1 MEKTVNPMPIK
12 KTLTDYLRLWF
23 KWFLDPLGGFF
34 NRLGIT
40 PNMMTMLGLL
50 GNTVGA
56 YFLARGEM
64 LTGGLFVLL
73 MTPIDALDGTMA
85 RLRGE
90 SSDFGAFVD
99 SVTDRYSELIIYGG
113 LLYHFLYLGEP
124 VGGLLVFG
132 AAAGSVL
139 VSYVKARAEGL
150 GYEAKVGL
158 LTRVERYL
166 VLAPVFGFQSAF
178 HWACDHCC
186 LCKYHCLAA
195 HLACPWSGA
204 CKDEEAGDLECL
216 KDFLLVHLKYGFTG
230 SSLCLARWQEP
241 GWQRAKPNAADMN
254 PEIVWDLLTYLLIG
268 GIIGARLWH
277 ILTPPPSSGIT
288 AGWYFTHPL
297 DALAIWKGGLGIP
310 GAVIGGHDRFV
321 FLRSQA

>member
-1 MEKTVNPMPIK
+1 MEKSVKPMPIR

-23 KWFLDPLGGFF
+23 KWFLDPLGSFF

-73 MTPIDALDGTMA
+73 MTPVDALDGTMA

-99 SVTDRYSELIIYGG
+99 SVSDRYSELIIYGG
-113 LLYHFLYLGEP
+113 LMYYYLSMGDP
-124 VGGLLVFG
+124 LGGLLVFG

-166 VLAPVFGFQSAF
+166 VLAPALVFNQ
-178 HWACDHCC
+178 
-186 LCKYHCLAA
+186 
-195 HLACPWSGA
+195 
-204 CKDEEAGDLECL
+204 
-216 KDFLLVHLKYGFTG
+216 V
-230 SSLCLARWQEP
+230 
-241 GWQRAKPNAADMN
+241 
-254 PEIVWDLLTYLLIG
+254 LIG
-268 GIIGARLWH
+268 LAIIAVLAN
-277 ILTPPPSSGIT
+277 IT
-288 AGWYFTHPL
+288 AL
-297 DALAIWKGGLGIP
+297 QRIWH
-310 GAVIGGHDRFV
+310 V
-321 FLRSQA
+321 RSQAHAKMKTAVPGAPDGKQEI

>member
-1 MEKTVNPMPIK
+1 MPIK
-12 KTLTDYLRLWF
+12 KTLQIICACGSNG
-23 KWFLDPLGGFF
+23 FLDPLGGFF

-40 PNMMTMLGLL
+40 PNMMTMLGLI

-113 LLYHFLYLGEP
+113 LLYHFLSQGEP

-166 VLAPVFGFQSAF
+166 VLAPSLVFNQLFIG
-178 HWACDHCC
+178 
-186 LCKYHCLAA
+186 LA
-195 HLACPWSGA
+195 
-204 CKDEEAGDLECL
+204 
-216 KDFLLVHLKYGFTG
+216 
-230 SSLCLARWQEP
+230 
-241 GWQRAKPNAADMN
+241 
-254 PEIVWDLLTYLLIG
+254 
-268 GIIGARLWH
+268 IIAVFAN
-277 ILTPPPSSGIT
+277 IT
-288 AGWYFTHPL
+288 AL
-297 DALAIWKGGLGIP
+297 QRIWH
-310 GAVIGGHDRFV
+310 V
-321 FLRSQA
+321 RSQAHAKMKIVQEI